1 MPMFMTNVLM
11 KFFVSPRVGLP
22 KGARGRPF
30 QPLKS
35 KGAPRPT
42 ENFEDLRRDT
52 FSMLG
57 YLGPHLS
64 NDPILIAKVARL
76 GKAFMKE
83 VKKKTH
89 TSKKTS
95 SPQSKCHFD

>member
-1 MPMFMTNVLM
+1 ME
-11 KFFVSPRVGLP
+11 FFVSQRVGLP

-30 QPLKS
+30 NPLRS
-35 KGAPRPT
+35 KGAPQLT

-83 VKKKTH
+83 VEKKKKDKPHKYKGIITTIKMSFSP
-89 TSKKTS
+89 TSFAS
-95 SPQSKCHFD
+95 

>member
-1 MPMFMTNVLM
+1 MQ
-11 KFFVSPRVGLP
+11 FFVSQRVGLP

-30 QPLKS
+30 HPLRS
-35 KGAPRPT
+35 KGAPQPT

-52 FSMLG
+52 FSMLC

-64 NDPILIAKVARL
+64 NDPILIAKIARL

-83 VKKKTH
+83 VKKKKH
-89 TSKKTS
+89 KIIKTS
-95 SPQSKCHFD
+95 LPQIKSFWLTSFAS